1 MLLRRSRPAVKCTWE
16 QPNSII
22 ITSDGHAKSA
32 HLSLIDVPARASE
45 RGNMKEFQKGAHEKK
60 KITQEEIHAERN
72 ANWFSDPCAK
82 REPSHWTY
90 CQSDLTVK
98 NVLPPTLLTLH
109 IPHAPVLFS
118 FLSLSHSCRVP
129 WISALKFC
137 SPILNRWMHQSWFG
151 ILNRVLHIASS
162 VNKKE
167 GGSTS
172 SKGFSWVWNNV
183 CCKRDYCRCGR
194 SSTRVSHMSARTES
208 ATETNVFLL
217 STWLALPRATRS
229 TLRSTLEELRFST
242 LPGEMDTWH

>member
-1 MLLRRSRPAVKCTWE
+1 MQNQL
-16 QPNSII
+16 IY
-22 ITSDGHAKSA
+22 
-32 HLSLIDVPARASE
+32 LSLTCQLVPVS
-45 RGNMKEFQKGAHEKK
+45 GGTWKSFKKEHMKK
-60 KITQEEIHAERN
+60 KITQEEIRAETN

-129 WISALKFC
+129 WISALKFR
-137 SPILNRWMHQSWFG
+137 SPVLNGWMHQSWFG
-151 ILNRVLHIASS
+151 ILNRVLHIESS

-183 CCKRDYCRCGR
+183 CCERDYCRCCRGLTEFLTWTQER
-194 SSTRVSHMSARTES
+194 RVWLRRTCFCFPPETWEPRWTLLTAR
-208 ATETNVFLL
+208 
-217 STWLALPRATRS
+217 
-229 TLRSTLEELRFST
+229 
-242 LPGEMDTWH
+242 